1 MRIHYDV
8 DIEGTSDKKIDAEEI
23 ARVIEDALLELDYDP
38 TAIVDGPDIEGDF

>member
-23 ARVIEDALLELDYDP
+23 ARVIEDALLELDYDA
-38 TAIVDGPDIEGDF
+38 TAIVDGPDIEDDF